1 VTGARRRLGGVD
13 VEIRPCR
20 PEELTAVL
28 DLFREAGGP
37 PGATDTLEA
46 LEALVEHDPG
56 ALLVAEV
63 SGEVIG
69 TLVAAWD
76 GWRGNLYRLA
86 VSPAHRRGGVARAL
100 VEAGERRLR
109 ERGARRISALVA
121 DDPEAVAFWEAAG
134 YRRDPRALRYIKAT
148 QT

>member
-1 VTGARRRLGGVD
+1 MEAL
-13 VEIRPCR
+13 IRQCR
-20 PEELTAVL
+20 PEELGAVL

-37 PGATDTLEA
+37 PDRSDSQEA
-46 LEALVEHDPG
+46 LMTLAEHDPG

-63 SGEVIG
+63 SGDVVG

-86 VSPAHRRGGVARAL
+86 VSPGHRRRGLARAL

-109 ERGARRISALVA
+109 ARGASRISALVA

-134 YRRDPRALRYIKAT
+134 YSRDPRALRYIKAT

>member
-1 VTGARRRLGGVD
+1 LAALRLARMEAL
-13 VEIRPCR
+13 IRQCR

-37 PGATDTLEA
+37 TGGTDSSEA
-46 LEALVEHDPG
+46 LATLVEHDAG

-63 SGEVIG
+63 SGQVVG
-69 TLVAAWD
+69 SLVAAWD

-86 VSPAHRRGGVARAL
+86 VSPAHRRGGLARAL
-100 VEAGERRLR
+100 VQAGERRLR

-134 YRRDPRALRYIKAT
+134 YSRDPRTVRYIKAT